1 MTYKEFH
8 DKLYN
13 KYHIQFNRQQSA
25 AIHSVNGPVL
35 LLAVPGSGK
44 TTVLV
49 ARLGYFKMLS
59 DIFRRTENSYA
70 TESDLKGIRGLITYI
85 KNMMLTDEKI
95 RQSENPVPVILST
108 IHSSKGLEY
117 DHVYLLEVVD
127 GIFPEIV
134 PKNLKTMDKAE
145 RETYEEER
153 RLFYVGITRAKRKLS
168 VLSRIRNLL
177 FIRS

>member
-49 ARLGYFKMLS
+49 ARLGYMV
-59 DIFRRTENSYA
+59 YCA
-70 TESDLKGIRGLITYI
+70 ESFNTLGD
-85 KNMMLTDEKI
+85 
-95 RQSENPVPVILST
+95 
-108 IHSSKGLEY
+108 
-117 DHVYLLEVVD
+117 
-127 GIFPEIV
+127 
-134 PKNLKTMDKAE
+134 
-145 RETYEEER
+145 
-153 RLFYVGITRAKRKLS
+153 
-168 VLSRIRNLL
+168 
-177 FIRS
+177 

>member
-1 MTYKEFH
+1 MTDNE
-8 DKLYN
+8 
-13 KYHIQFNRQQSA
+13 
-25 AIHSVNGPVL
+25 AI
-35 LLAVPGSGK
+35 
-44 TTVLV
+44 
-49 ARLGYFKMLS
+49 FKMLS

-168 VLSRIRNLL
+168 VFKPDQKSTFYQELTYKEKTVQE
-177 FIRS
+177 